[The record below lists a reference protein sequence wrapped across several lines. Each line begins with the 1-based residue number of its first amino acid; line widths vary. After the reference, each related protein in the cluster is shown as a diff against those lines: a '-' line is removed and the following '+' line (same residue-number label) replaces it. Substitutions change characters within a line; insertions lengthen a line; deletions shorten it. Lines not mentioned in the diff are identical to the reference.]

1 MTVKQHMTSRGVQAT
16 RLLGLV
22 LLAYTFFM
30 TFTVPLG
37 PGLEDVRVNR
47 KEITNEGGVYE
58 LEVVGHGTHFAT
70 SSPKVFLRRGEHIVN
85 ATAIKSL
92 DDTHL
97 KCRVRLPEFVPAA
110 SFDVFVNG
118 AGDGTISYANGC
130 FAEGLEVLSK
140 ARIRSDREVLNHL
153 AEEDLGFHFP
163 FQPNIMESIRNLMLH
178 VPMWFTMFLLMG
190 ISFAQSIRT
199 LRLGG
204 DEDRDLRA
212 VAAVKVGLW
221 FGALGLLTG
230 SLWARFTWG
239 AWWVDDPQ
247 LNGAFVTVMVYAGYL
262 VLRGSVQDPKL
273 RSRLSA
279 VYNLFGFCLLV
290 VLLMVLPRFTE
301 SLHPGKGGNP
311 AFSSYDLDSA
321 LRAVF
326 YPAVLGWMILGTWMY
341 SLALKLERFRTR
353 RAQVEGTRALVPLP
367 VLLVTP
373 ASTSTF
379 EEFFV
384 ASGKMPVVV
393 GVAAIIVLG
402 LGLWWVRAVREL
414 RRLQSETPDVTSTP
428 SNSAK

>member
-1 MTVKQHMTSRGVQAT
+1 MTEHQHTTSKGVWAI
-16 RLLGLV
+16 RIAGLA
-22 LLAYTFFM
+22 LLAYTFAM
-30 TFTVPLG
+30 TFLVPLG
-37 PGLEDVRVNR
+37 PGIQDVVVTQTELTD
-47 KEITNEGGVYE
+47 KGGVYE
-58 LEVVGHGTHFAT
+58 VEVIGHGTHFSETA
-70 SSPKVFLRRGEHIVN
+70 PRVFLLRGKGALN
-85 ATAIKSL
+85 ATAVKSL

-97 KCRVRLPEFVPAA
+97 KCRVRLPAVIPSP
-110 SFDVFVNG
+110 SFDVYVNNEI
-118 AGDGTISYANGC
+118 DGTMSYANGF
-130 FAEGLEVLSK
+130 FASGLKVVSK
-140 ARIRSDREVLNHL
+140 ATLPDEPGVLENL
-153 AEEDLGFHFP
+153 SASNLGFHFP

-204 DEDRDLRA
+204 DPDRDLRA
-212 VAAVKVGLW
+212 VASVKVGLW
-221 FGALGLLTG
+221 FGVLGLLTG

-262 VLRGSVQDPKL
+262 VLRGSVQDAKL

-321 LRAVF
+321 LRAAF

-341 SLALKLERFRTR
+341 SLQLNMERLTQRIADAR
-353 RAQVEGTRALVPLP
+353 LTRACMPLP
-367 VLLVTP
+367 LLLVTP
-373 ASTSTF
+373 ASTTALEDVF
-379 EEFFV
+379 TT
-384 ASGKMPVVV
+384 SGKMPVVT
-393 GVAAIIVLG
+393 GVAVIILAG
-402 LGLWWVRAVREL
+402 LALWWIRAAQKL
-414 RRLQSETPDVTSTP
+414 RRLTHEE
-428 SNSAK
+428 SNLNSLTDA

>member
-1 MTVKQHMTSRGVQAT
+1 MTEHQHTTSKGVWAI
-16 RLLGLV
+16 RIAGLA
-22 LLAYTFFM
+22 LLAYTFAM
-30 TFTVPLG
+30 TFLVPLG
-37 PGLEDVRVNR
+37 PGIQDVVVTQTELTD
-47 KEITNEGGVYE
+47 KGGVYE
-58 LEVVGHGTHFAT
+58 VEVIGHGTHFSETA
-70 SSPKVFLRRGEHIVN
+70 PRVFLLRGKGALN
-85 ATAIKSL
+85 ATAVKSL

-97 KCRVRLPEFVPAA
+97 KCRVRLPAVIPSP
-110 SFDVFVNG
+110 SFDVYVNNEI
-118 AGDGTISYANGC
+118 DGTMSYANGF
-130 FAEGLEVLSK
+130 FASGLKVVSK
-140 ARIRSDREVLNHL
+140 ATLPDDPGVLENL
-153 AEEDLGFHFP
+153 SASNLGFHFP

-204 DEDRDLRA
+204 DPDRDLRA
-212 VAAVKVGLW
+212 VASVKVGLW
-221 FGALGLLTG
+221 FGVLGLLTG

-262 VLRGSVQDPKL
+262 VLRGSVQDAKL

-321 LRAVF
+321 LRAAF

-341 SLALKLERFRTR
+341 SLQLNMERLTQRIADAR
-353 RAQVEGTRALVPLP
+353 LTRACMPLP
-367 VLLVTP
+367 LLLVTP
-373 ASTSTF
+373 ASTTALEDVF
-379 EEFFV
+379 TT
-384 ASGKMPVVV
+384 SGKMPVVT
-393 GVAAIIVLG
+393 GVAVIILAG
-402 LGLWWVRAVREL
+402 LALWWIRAAQKL
-414 RRLQSETPDVTSTP
+414 RRLTHEE
-428 SNSAK
+428 SNLNSLTDA

>member
-1 MTVKQHMTSRGVQAT
+1 MTEHQHTTSKGVWAI
-16 RLLGLV
+16 RIAGLA
-22 LLAYTFFM
+22 LLAYTFAM
-30 TFTVPLG
+30 TFLVPLG
-37 PGLEDVRVNR
+37 PGIQDVVVTQTELTD
-47 KEITNEGGVYE
+47 KGGVYE
-58 LEVVGHGTHFAT
+58 VEVIGHGTHFSKTA
-70 SSPKVFLRRGEHIVN
+70 PRVFLLRGKGVLN
-85 ATAIKSL
+85 ATAVKSM

-97 KCRVRLPEFVPAA
+97 KCRVRLPAVIPSP
-110 SFDVFVNG
+110 SFDVYVNNEI
-118 AGDGTISYANGC
+118 DGTMSYANGF
-130 FAEGLEVLSK
+130 FASGLKVVSK
-140 ARIRSDREVLNHL
+140 ATLPDEPGVLENL
-153 AEEDLGFHFP
+153 SASNLGFHFP

-204 DEDRDLRA
+204 DPDRDLRA
-212 VAAVKVGLW
+212 VASVKVGLW
-221 FGALGLLTG
+221 FGVLGLLTG

-262 VLRGSVQDPKL
+262 VLRGSVQDAKL

-321 LRAVF
+321 LRAAF

-341 SLALKLERFRTR
+341 SLQLNMERLTQRIADAR
-353 RAQVEGTRALVPLP
+353 LTRACMPLP
-367 VLLVTP
+367 LLLVTP
-373 ASTSTF
+373 ASTTALEDVF
-379 EEFFV
+379 TT
-384 ASGKMPVVV
+384 SGKMPVVT
-393 GVAAIIVLG
+393 GVAVIILAG
-402 LGLWWVRAVREL
+402 LALWWIRAAQKL
-414 RRLQSETPDVTSTP
+414 RRLTHEESNLNSP
-428 SNSAK
+428 SDA

>member
-1 MTVKQHMTSRGVQAT
+1 MTEHQHTTSKGVWAI
-16 RLLGLV
+16 RIAGLA
-22 LLAYTFFM
+22 LLAYTFAM
-30 TFTVPLG
+30 TFLVPLG
-37 PGLEDVRVNR
+37 PGIQDVVVTQTELTD
-47 KEITNEGGVYE
+47 KGGVYE
-58 LEVVGHGTHFAT
+58 VEVIGHGTHFSETA
-70 SSPKVFLRRGEHIVN
+70 PRVFLLRGKGALN
-85 ATAIKSL
+85 ATAVKSM

-97 KCRVRLPEFVPAA
+97 KCRVRLPAVIPSP
-110 SFDVFVNG
+110 SFDVYVNNEI
-118 AGDGTISYANGC
+118 DGTMSYANGF
-130 FAEGLEVLSK
+130 FASGLKVVSK
-140 ARIRSDREVLNHL
+140 ATLPDDPGVLENL
-153 AEEDLGFHFP
+153 SASNLGFHFP

-204 DEDRDLRA
+204 DPDRDLRA
-212 VAAVKVGLW
+212 VASVKVGLW
-221 FGALGLLTG
+221 FGVLGLLTG

-262 VLRGSVQDPKL
+262 VLRGSVQDAKL

-321 LRAVF
+321 LRAAF

-341 SLALKLERFRTR
+341 SLQLNMERLTQRIADAR
-353 RAQVEGTRALVPLP
+353 LTRACMPLP
-367 VLLVTP
+367 LLLVTP
-373 ASTSTF
+373 ASTTALEDVF
-379 EEFFV
+379 TT
-384 ASGKMPVVV
+384 SGKLPVVT
-393 GVAAIIVLG
+393 GVAVIILAG
-402 LGLWWVRAVREL
+402 LALWWIRAAQKL
-414 RRLQSETPDVTSTP
+414 RRLTHEESNLNSP
-428 SNSAK
+428 SDA

>member
-1 MTVKQHMTSRGVQAT
+1 MTEHQHTTSKGVWAIRT
-16 RLLGLV
+16 AGLAI
-22 LLAYTFFM
+22 LAYTFAM
-30 TFTVPLG
+30 TFLVPLG
-37 PGLEDVRVNR
+37 PGIQDVVVTQT
-47 KEITNEGGVYE
+47 ELTDEGGVYE
-58 LEVVGHGTHFAT
+58 VEVIGHGTHFSKTA
-70 SSPKVFLRRGEHIVN
+70 PRVFLLRGKGALN
-85 ATAIKSL
+85 ATAVKSM

-97 KCRVRLPEFVPAA
+97 KCRVRLPAVIPSP
-110 SFDVFVNG
+110 SFDVYVNNEI
-118 AGDGTISYANGC
+118 DGTMSYANGF
-130 FAEGLEVLSK
+130 FASGLKVVSK
-140 ARIRSDREVLNHL
+140 ATLPEDPGVLENL
-153 AEEDLGFHFP
+153 SASNLGFHFP

-204 DEDRDLRA
+204 DPDRDLRA
-212 VAAVKVGLW
+212 VASVKVGLW
-221 FGALGLLTG
+221 FGVLGLLTG

-262 VLRGSVQDPKL
+262 VLRGSVQDAKL

-321 LRAVF
+321 LRAAF

-341 SLALKLERFRTR
+341 SLQLNMERLTQRIADAR
-353 RAQVEGTRALVPLP
+353 LTRACMPLP
-367 VLLVTP
+367 LLLVTP
-373 ASTSTF
+373 ASTTALEDVF
-379 EEFFV
+379 TT
-384 ASGKMPVVV
+384 SGKMPVVT
-393 GVAAIIVLG
+393 GVAVIILAG
-402 LGLWWVRAVREL
+402 LALWWIRAAQKL
-414 RRLQSETPDVTSTP
+414 RRLTHEESNLNSP
-428 SNSAK
+428 SDA

>member
-1 MTVKQHMTSRGVQAT
+1 MTEHQHTTSKGVWAI
-16 RLLGLV
+16 RIAGLA
-22 LLAYTFFM
+22 LLAYTFAM
-30 TFTVPLG
+30 TFLVPLG
-37 PGLEDVRVNR
+37 PGIQDVVVTQTELTD
-47 KEITNEGGVYE
+47 KGGVYE
-58 LEVVGHGTHFAT
+58 VEVIGHGTHFSETA
-70 SSPKVFLRRGEHIVN
+70 PRVFLLRGKGALN
-85 ATAIKSL
+85 ATAVKSM

-97 KCRVRLPEFVPAA
+97 KCRVRLPAVIPSP
-110 SFDVFVNG
+110 SFDVYVNNEI
-118 AGDGTISYANGC
+118 DGTMSYANGF
-130 FAEGLEVLSK
+130 FASGLKVVSK
-140 ARIRSDREVLNHL
+140 ATLPDDPGVLENL
-153 AEEDLGFHFP
+153 SASNLGFHFP

-204 DEDRDLRA
+204 DPDRDLRA
-212 VAAVKVGLW
+212 VASVKVGLW
-221 FGALGLLTG
+221 FGVLGLLTG

-262 VLRGSVQDPKL
+262 VLRGSVQDAKL

-321 LRAVF
+321 LRAAF

-341 SLALKLERFRTR
+341 SLQLNMERLTQRIADAR
-353 RAQVEGTRALVPLP
+353 LTRACMPLP
-367 VLLVTP
+367 MLLVTP
-373 ASTSTF
+373 ASTTALEDVF
-379 EEFFV
+379 TT
-384 ASGKMPVVV
+384 SGKMPVVT
-393 GVAAIIVLG
+393 GVAVIILAG
-402 LGLWWVRAVREL
+402 LALWWIRAAQKL
-414 RRLQSETPDVTSTP
+414 RRLTHEESNLNSP
-428 SNSAK
+428 SDA

>member
-1 MTVKQHMTSRGVQAT
+1 MTEHQHTTSKGVWAI
-16 RLLGLV
+16 RIAGLAI
-22 LLAYTFFM
+22 LAYTFAM
-30 TFTVPLG
+30 TFLVPLG
-37 PGLEDVRVNR
+37 PGIQDVVVTQT
-47 KEITNEGGVYE
+47 ELTDEGGVYE
-58 LEVVGHGTHFAT
+58 VEVIGHGTHFSKTA
-70 SSPKVFLRRGEHIVN
+70 PRVFLLRGKGALN
-85 ATAIKSL
+85 ATAVKSM

-97 KCRVRLPEFVPAA
+97 KCRVRLPAVIPSP
-110 SFDVFVNG
+110 SFDVYVNNEI
-118 AGDGTISYANGC
+118 DGTMSYANGF
-130 FAEGLEVLSK
+130 FASGLKVVSK
-140 ARIRSDREVLNHL
+140 ATLPEDPGVLENL
-153 AEEDLGFHFP
+153 SASNLGFHFP

-204 DEDRDLRA
+204 DPDRDLRA
-212 VAAVKVGLW
+212 VASVKVGLW
-221 FGALGLLTG
+221 FGVLGLLTG

-262 VLRGSVQDPKL
+262 VLRGSVQDAKL

-321 LRAVF
+321 LRAAF

-341 SLALKLERFRTR
+341 SLQLNMERLTQRIADAR
-353 RAQVEGTRALVPLP
+353 LTRACMPLP
-367 VLLVTP
+367 LLLVTP
-373 ASTSTF
+373 ASTTALEDVF
-379 EEFFV
+379 TT
-384 ASGKMPVVV
+384 SGKMPVVT
-393 GVAAIIVLG
+393 GVAVIILAG
-402 LGLWWVRAVREL
+402 LALWWIRAAQKL
-414 RRLQSETPDVTSTP
+414 RRLTHEESNLNSP
-428 SNSAK
+428 SDA